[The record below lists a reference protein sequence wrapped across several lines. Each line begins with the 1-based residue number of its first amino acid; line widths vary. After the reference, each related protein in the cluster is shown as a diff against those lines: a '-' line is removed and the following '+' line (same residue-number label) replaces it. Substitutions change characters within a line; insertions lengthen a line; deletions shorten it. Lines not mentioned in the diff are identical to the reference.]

1 MDIEK
6 ILFGLQSYSTS
17 VISYKLDA
25 NFADC
30 VEQAIEALQEYA
42 SCADLI
48 YDDQLCVYRCGQCNS
63 VVCIWPSGVMRC
75 QKCGAILDQFE
86 AEDSEEVTQSDEQG
100 NCPGL

>member
-1 MDIEK
+1 MDIER

-48 YDDQLCVYRCGQCNS
+48 YDDQICAYRCGQCNS
-63 VVCIWPSGVMRC
+63 VVCIWPSGVTRC
-75 QKCGAILDQFE
+75 QKCGALLDPPTTESLEGVEQNNE
-86 AEDSEEVTQSDEQG
+86 QS
-100 NCPGL
+100 NCLRF